1 MKLSVIALILSLCLS
16 GCNGDAKPATNKHAA
31 TDAQAVEVVSVA
43 PQKLA
48 TVFTLPGQLVPFQSV
63 DIYPKVTGFLDMIR
77 VDRGSRVH
85 KGELIIR
92 LSAPELVAQRA
103 QAESALRAAEAQ
115 LTTAQAKLSS
125 DKGTYLH
132 LASAAKTPGVVAEND
147 LMVASQT
154 ASADQGQVQSA
165 ENNVGA
171 ARDALRSVA
180 QLESYLNI
188 YAPFDGTV
196 TTRNLH
202 PGALVG
208 PASGQ
213 SGSSPIVQIVDIG
226 HLRLTVPVPEA
237 YVGEMQVGQ
246 QVAFT
251 VPAHPGQAFH
261 APIARIS
268 HDVELNTRTMPVEL
282 DVHSGDG
289 RLSPGSF
296 SSVQWPVHR
305 ATPTMFVPSSAVTN
319 DQQRTFVE
327 RVSNGK
333 VEWVDVVTGLGV
345 NGDIEVFGD
354 LKPGDEVIRNATDAM
369 RPGQQVKSRS
379 SAMPASADAQ
389 GSPK

>member
-1 MKLSVIALILSLCLS
+1 
-16 GCNGDAKPATNKHAA
+16 
-31 TDAQAVEVVSVA
+31 
-43 PQKLA
+43 
-48 TVFTLPGQLVPFQSV
+48 
-63 DIYPKVTGFLDMIR
+63 
-77 VDRGSRVH
+77 
-85 KGELIIR
+85 
-92 LSAPELVAQRA
+92 
-103 QAESALRAAEAQ
+103 
-115 LTTAQAKLSS
+115 
-125 DKGTYLH
+125 
-132 LASAAKTPGVVAEND
+132 
-147 LMVASQT
+147 
-154 ASADQGQVQSA
+154 
-165 ENNVGA
+165 
-171 ARDALRSVA
+171 
-180 QLESYLNI
+180 
-188 YAPFDGTV
+188 
-196 TTRNLH
+196 
-202 PGALVG
+202 LVG

>member
-1 MKLSVIALILSLCLS
+1 MMKTCLVTLALSLS
-16 GCNGDAKPATNKHAA
+16 IFGCKGSQKPAASKQTER
-31 TDAQAVEVVSVA
+31 DAQTVEVVPIAS
-43 PQKLA
+43 QKLA
-48 TVFTLPGQLVPFQSV
+48 TVFTLPAQLVPFETV
-63 DIYPKVTGFLDMIR
+63 DIYPKVTGFMDMIR

-103 QAESALRAAEAQ
+103 QAESALRAAESQ
-115 LTTAQAKLSS
+115 LTTVQAKLTS
-125 DKGTYLH
+125 DKGTFMH

-147 LMVASQT
+147 VMVASQT

-165 ENNVGA
+165 ESNVAA
-171 ARDALRSVA
+171 ARDALRSVT

-188 YAPFDGTV
+188 YAPFDGIV

-213 SGSSPIVQIVDIG
+213 SGTMPIVQIVDTG
-226 HLRLTVPVPEA
+226 HLRLVVPVPEA

-251 VPAHPGQAFH
+251 VPAYPGQTFQ
-261 APIARIS
+261 APITRIS
-268 HDVELNTRTMPVEL
+268 HDVDLNTRTMPVEL
-282 DVHSGDG
+282 DVHSTDG

-305 ATPTMFVPSSAVTN
+305 AAPTMFVPVSAVTN

-327 RVSNGK
+327 RVRNGK
-333 VEWVDVVTGLGV
+333 AEWVDVVTGLSV
-345 NGDIEVFGD
+345 NSNIEVFGD
-354 LKPGDEVIRNATDAM
+354 LKPGDEVIRNATDAI
-369 RPGQQVKSRS
+369 RPGQQVNTAS
-379 SAMPASADAQ
+379 SHS
-389 GSPK
+389 

>member
-1 MKLSVIALILSLCLS
+1 MKLVVIAIALSLSLF
-16 GCNGDAKPATNKHAA
+16 GCNIDAKPAASKNGAA
-31 TDAQAVEVVSVA
+31 DTQSVEVVPVA
-43 PQKLA
+43 SQKLA
-48 TVFTLPGQLVPFQSV
+48 TVFTLPAELVPFQSV

-85 KGELIIR
+85 KGEAIIR

-115 LTTAQAKLSS
+115 LSTAQAKLSS

-132 LASAAKTPGVVAEND
+132 LASAAKAPGVVAEND
-147 LMVASQT
+147 LMVASET

-165 ENNVGA
+165 ENNVAA
-171 ARDALRSVA
+171 AREALRSVA
-180 QLESYLNI
+180 QLESYLTI
-188 YAPFDGTV
+188 HAPFDGTV

-213 SGSSPIVQIVDIG
+213 SGGLPIVQIVDTG
-226 HLRLTVPVPEA
+226 HLRLVVPVPEA

-246 QVAFT
+246 EVAFT
-251 VPAHPGQAFH
+251 VPAHPGQTFR
-261 APIARIS
+261 APITRIS

-282 DVHSGDG
+282 DVHSADG

-296 SSVQWPVHR
+296 SSVQWPVRR
-305 ATPTMFVPSSAVTN
+305 AVPTMFVPMSAVAN

-327 RVSNGK
+327 RVSNGR
-333 VEWVDVVTGLGV
+333 VEWVDVVSGLSV
-345 NGDIEVFGD
+345 NGNIEVFGD
-354 LKPGDEVIRNATDAM
+354 LKPGDEVVRNGTDAI
-369 RPGQQVKSRS
+369 RPGQQVKTGS
-379 SAMPASADAQ
+379 SSEPASANAQ
-389 GSPK
+389 GSSK